1 MLVPRTAASVSAMT
15 PVEAPT
21 EPRPR
26 PWAEPPAGYLDAVG
40 GQPLLP
46 SARQAWVAASEQA
59 WSDPA
64 RLHHAGRRAGL
75 VLDAARSSIAT
86 ALEVAREEAFWTT
99 SGPTAVGVAVQGLVG
114 RARATGRPTRVVA
127 SAVESLAV
135 LSPLRALDVEVDIVR
150 VDAMGRIDL
159 ADLDRAL
166 ELPCALVAV
175 QAASPEVGTRQPLD
189 AVHAR
194 TQAAGAPLLVHA
206 VQVIGRGPVPT
217 AWDLMATSARD
228 WAGPAG
234 VGVLAVRRGLHWAPE
249 ETPDRGWVG
258 GFPDIPAAA
267 AAATALEQV
276 LPVAAEE
283 AGRAFALTSRIREAL
298 AGSTLA
304 VTVTGDASERLPHI
318 VTFTCSGVT
327 GEAVVD
333 GLSRRGISVASGSAC
348 TSDTRMPSQVL
359 AAMGVAADASIRV
372 SLPLGCSEATVD
384 DFLAALPEV
393 LGDARATLL

>member
-1 MLVPRTAASVSAMT
+1 MT
-15 PVEAPT
+15 PVEAPAGT
-21 EPRPR
+21 GPR

-46 SARQAWVAASEQA
+46 AARQAWLAASDQA

-75 VLDAARSSIAT
+75 VLDAARSSVAT
-86 ALEVAREEAFWTT
+86 GLGVTRDEVFWTT
-99 SGPTAVGVAVQGLVG
+99 SGPTAVAVGLQGLVG
-114 RARATGRPTRVVA
+114 RARSSGRSTRVVA
-127 SAVESLAV
+127 SSVESLAV
-135 LSPLRALDVEVDIVR
+135 LNPLGALGVEVDQVR
-150 VDAMGRIDL
+150 VDGTGRIDL
-159 ADLDRAL
+159 VDLDRAL
-166 ELPCALVAV
+166 ALPCAVVAV

-194 TQAAGAPLLVHA
+194 TRAAGAPLLVHA
-206 VQVIGRGPVPT
+206 VQVIGRGPVP
-217 AWDLMATSARD
+217 ADWDLLATSTRD

-234 VGVLAVRRGLHWAPE
+234 AGVLAVRRDLHWAPDE
-249 ETPDRGWVG
+249 SPDRGWVG

-276 LPVAAEE
+276 MPVAGQE
-283 AGRAFALTSRIREAL
+283 AGRAFALTARIRQVL
-298 AGSTLA
+298 ADSTLGIA
-304 VTVTGDASERLPHI
+304 VTGDPAERLPHI

-333 GLSRRGISVASGSAC
+333 ALSRRGISVASGSAC

-372 SLPLGCSEATVD
+372 SLPLGCPEATVD
-384 DFLAALPEV
+384 HFLTALPEA
-393 LGDARATLL
+393 LADARANLG